1 MSIGTQII
9 GAGGSKYTMDRE
21 QYLKELKAPFF
32 GTELE
37 LTGITRSDAK
47 KVLADYFQDE
57 DLLDQDGREWMIKF
71 DGSIVAKF
79 LVDGVLRPANDNFKV
94 EVVSPILEYK
104 DIPMLQ
110 EVVRRL
116 RQAGAIDSERTGFH
130 VHITEEGCTTDT
142 LRNLIKIMS
151 SKENLL
157 IKALEIPDKR
167 LHYCGTVES
176 DLLKVVNKRRFKD
189 MNDLRE
195 NWDNTSDR
203 HKMVNF
209 SSLFENKGIEFRCY
223 NSCVNDCGK
232 LRAYIIFSLALVQ
245 SSKVLSRTSSHKPK
259 EDNER
264 YIFRCFLNR
273 LGLIGDEFKDVRKY
287 LLMNLSG
294 EGSYA
299 TPENY
304 NRRRIER
311 NN

>member
-1 MSIGTQII
+1 
-9 GAGGSKYTMDRE
+9 MDRE

-32 GTELE
+32 GIELE

-47 KVLADYFQDE
+47 RVLADYFQDE

-71 DGSIVAKF
+71 DGSIVARF

-104 DIPMLQ
+104 DIEMVQ
-110 EVVRRL
+110 EIVRRL
-116 RQAGAIDSERTGFH
+116 RQAGAIDSEKTGFH
-130 VHITEEGCTTDT
+130 VHISEEGHTADT
-142 LRNLIKIMS
+142 LRNLLKIMS

-157 IKALEIPDKR
+157 IKALEIPDNR
-167 LHYCGTVES
+167 LYRYCSTVES
-176 DLLKVVNKRRFKD
+176 DLLKVVDKRRFKD
-189 MNDLRE
+189 MNELRE
-195 NWDNTSDR
+195 IWESTSDR
-203 HKMVNF
+203 HKMLNY
-209 SSLFENKGIEFRCY
+209 SSLFEHKGIEFRCY
-223 NSCVNDCGK
+223 NSCVNDCEK
-232 LRAYIIFSLALVQ
+232 LKAYIIFSLALVQ
-245 SSKVLSRTSSHKPK
+245 CAKVLSRTSSHKPK

-273 LGLIGDEFKDVRKY
+273 LGLIGDEFKDVRKQ
-287 LLMNLSG
+287 LLRNLSG